1 MFINTVQENKN
12 FETGKKKFDSRF
24 VKKQVETKE
33 IRTILIDK
41 SKIENVVV
49 LYKHNMPVVCE
60 ISLDD
65 IVYEGI
71 PTDIFITPDKQELD
85 VLVNEEHIKVDLSK
99 IRDFKILEI

>member
-1 MFINTVQENKN
+1 
-12 FETGKKKFDSRF
+12 
-24 VKKQVETKE
+24 
-33 IRTILIDK
+33 
-41 SKIENVVV
+41 
-49 LYKHNMPVVCE
+49 MPVVCE

-65 IVYEGI
+65 VIYEGI